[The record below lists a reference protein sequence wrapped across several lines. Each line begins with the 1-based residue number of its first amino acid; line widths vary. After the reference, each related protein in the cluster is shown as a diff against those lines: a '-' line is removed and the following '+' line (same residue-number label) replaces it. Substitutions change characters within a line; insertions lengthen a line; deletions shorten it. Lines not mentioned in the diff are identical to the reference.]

1 MSKVAFVFPGQ
12 GSQKVGMCKDFYD
25 NYACAK
31 KVFEEAD
38 DALGFSI
45 TKMCFEGP
53 EEDLRLTK
61 YTQPAILTCSVAALA
76 VMREHGLECEA
87 AGGHSLGEYSALVA
101 ADVMK
106 LQDAVVAVHKR
117 GEFMQEAV
125 PVGEGAMAAV
135 MGLTPDE
142 IVAVCQNVETEC
154 GEAVQA
160 VNFNCPG
167 QVVIAGATKAV
178 DKASEALKAAGAKR
192 AIPLPVSAPFHS
204 TLMKPAA
211 ERLKEVL
218 DKIDFRDA
226 KFPVFSNVTAEPVV
240 KAEEIRALLVK
251 QAASPV
257 KWEMSMHRMIKDGFD
272 TFVEVGPGKVLTGF
286 TRKIDR
292 AMNALNVEDMASLE
306 KTLAYFKE
314 VR

>member
-1 MSKVAFVFPGQ
+1 MAKTAFVFPGQ

-25 NYACAK
+25 GYACAK

-38 DALGFSI
+38 EALGFSI

-76 VMREHGLECEA
+76 VMRENGLECEI

-101 ADVMK
+101 AGVMG

-117 GEFMQEAV
+117 GQFMQEAV

-142 IVAVCQNVETEC
+142 IVAVCQKVEADC

-178 DKASEALKAAGAKR
+178 EKAVEALKAAGAKR
-192 AIPLPVSAPFHS
+192 AVPLPVSAPFHS

-218 DKIDFRDA
+218 DKIEFHDA
-226 KFPVFSNVTAEPVV
+226 KFPIVANVTAEPVS
-240 KAEEIRALLVK
+240 KAEDIRALLVK

-292 AMNALNVEDMASLE
+292 SMNALNVEDLASLE

>member
-1 MSKVAFVFPGQ
+1 
-12 GSQKVGMCKDFYD
+12 
-25 NYACAK
+25 
-31 KVFEEAD
+31 
-38 DALGFSI
+38 
-45 TKMCFEGP
+45 
-53 EEDLRLTK
+53 
-61 YTQPAILTCSVAALA
+61 
-76 VMREHGLECEA
+76 
-87 AGGHSLGEYSALVA
+87 
-101 ADVMK
+101 
-106 LQDAVVAVHKR
+106 
-117 GEFMQEAV
+117 MQEAV

-135 MGLTPDE
+135 MGLEPDK
-142 IVAVCQNVETEC
+142 IVEVCQTVEKEC

-167 QVVIAGATKAV
+167 QVVIAGAAKAV
-178 DKASEALKAAGAKR
+178 DKAIAALKAAGAKR
-192 AIPLPVSAPFHS
+192 AVPLPVSAPFHS

-218 DKIDFRDA
+218 DKIEFRDA
-226 KFPVFSNVTAEPVV
+226 AFPVVANVTAEPVT

-257 KWEMSMHRMIKDGFD
+257 KWEMSMRNLIKDGYD

-292 AMNALNVEDMASLE
+292 AMNALNVEDLASLE

>member
-25 NYACAK
+25 SYACAK

-53 EEDLRLTK
+53 EENLRLTK

>member
-25 NYACAK
+25 SYACAK

-192 AIPLPVSAPFHS
+192 AIPLPVCAPFHS

>member
-1 MSKVAFVFPGQ
+1 MAKTAFVFPGQ
-12 GSQKVGMCKDFYD
+12 GSQTVGMCKEFYD

-38 DALGFSI
+38 EALGFSI
-45 TKMCFEGP
+45 AKMCFEGP
-53 EEDLRLTK
+53 EDQLRLTMN
-61 YTQPAILTCSVAALA
+61 TQPAILTCSIAVLA
-76 VMREHGLECEA
+76 VLRENGLNCQI

-101 ADVMK
+101 AGS
-106 LQDAVVAVHKR
+106 LSLADAVSSVRKR
-117 GEFMQEAV
+117 GQFMQEAV

-135 MGLTPDE
+135 MGLEPETIDA
-142 IVAVCQNVETEC
+142 ICRKVEAEC

-167 QVVIAGATKAV
+167 QVVIAGAAGAVAKAI
-178 DKASEALKAAGAKR
+178 DALKEAGARR
-192 AIPLPVSAPFHS
+192 AVSLPVSAPFHS
-204 TLMKPAA
+204 TLMRPAA
-211 ERLKEVL
+211 ARLKEVL
-218 DKIDFRDA
+218 DEVEFHDA
-226 KFPVFSNVTAEPVV
+226 KFPVVANVTAKPVT
-240 KAEEIRALLVK
+240 KAEEIRSLLVQ

-257 KWEMSMHRMIKDGFD
+257 KWEMSMRYMLGEGFD

-292 AMNALNVEDMASLE
+292 TANALNVEDMDSLE

>member
-1 MSKVAFVFPGQ
+1 MSKTAFVFPGQ

-31 KVFEEAD
+31 KVFAEAD

-53 EEDLRLTK
+53 EEELRLTK

-87 AGGHSLGEYSALVA
+87 VGGHSLGEYSALVA
-101 ADVMK
+101 ADVMR

-135 MGLTPDE
+135 IGLTPDE
-142 IVAVCQNVETEC
+142 IVAVCQNVEAEC

-178 DKASEALKAAGAKR
+178 DKAAEALKTAGAKR

-218 DKIDFRDA
+218 DKIEFRDA
-226 KFPVFSNVTAEPVV
+226 KFPVFANVTAEPVV

-292 AMNALNVEDMASLE
+292 TMNAFNVEDMASSE

>member
-1 MSKVAFVFPGQ
+1 MSKTAFVFPGQ

-135 MGLTPDE
+135 MGLTPDA

>member
-1 MSKVAFVFPGQ
+1 MAKTAFVFPGQ
-12 GSQKVGMCKDFYD
+12 GSQTVGMCKEFYD

-38 DALGFSI
+38 EALGFSI
-45 TKMCFEGP
+45 AKMCFEGP
-53 EEDLRLTK
+53 EDQLRLTMN
-61 YTQPAILTCSVAALA
+61 TQPAILTCSLA
-76 VMREHGLECEA
+76 VLAVLRENGLNCQI

-101 ADVMK
+101 AGS
-106 LQDAVVAVHKR
+106 LSLADAVRSVRKR
-117 GEFMQEAV
+117 GQFMQEAV

-135 MGLTPDE
+135 MGLEPETIDA
-142 IVAVCQNVETEC
+142 ICRKVEAEC

-167 QVVIAGATKAV
+167 QVVIAGAAGAVTKAI
-178 DKASEALKAAGAKR
+178 DALKEAGARR
-192 AIPLPVSAPFHS
+192 AVSLPVSAPFHS
-204 TLMKPAA
+204 TLMRPAA
-211 ERLKEVL
+211 ARLKEVL
-218 DKIDFRDA
+218 DEVEFHDA
-226 KFPVFSNVTAEPVV
+226 KFPVVANVTAKPVT
-240 KAEEIRALLVK
+240 KAEEVRSLLVQ

-257 KWEMSMHRMIKDGFD
+257 KWEMSMRYMLGEGFD

-292 AMNALNVEDMASLE
+292 TANALNVEDMDSLE

>member
-1 MSKVAFVFPGQ
+1 MAKTAFVFPGQ
-12 GSQKVGMCKDFYD
+12 GSQTVGMCKEFYD

-38 DALGFSI
+38 EALGFSI
-45 TKMCFEGP
+45 AKMCFEGP
-53 EEDLRLTK
+53 EDQLRLTMN
-61 YTQPAILTCSVAALA
+61 TQPAILTCSIAVLA
-76 VMREHGLECEA
+76 VLRENGLNCQI

-101 ADVMK
+101 AGS
-106 LQDAVVAVHKR
+106 LSLADAVRSVRKR
-117 GEFMQEAV
+117 GQFMQEAV

-135 MGLTPDE
+135 MGLEPETIDA
-142 IVAVCQNVETEC
+142 ICRKVEAEC

-167 QVVIAGATKAV
+167 QVVIAGAAGAVAKAI
-178 DKASEALKAAGAKR
+178 DALKEAGARR
-192 AIPLPVSAPFHS
+192 AVSLPVSAPFHS
-204 TLMKPAA
+204 TLMRPAA
-211 ERLKEVL
+211 ARLKEVL
-218 DKIDFRDA
+218 DEVEFHDA
-226 KFPVFSNVTAEPVV
+226 KFPVVANVTAKPVT
-240 KAEEIRALLVK
+240 KAEEIRSLLVQ

-257 KWEMSMHRMIKDGFD
+257 KWEMSMRYMLGEGFD

-292 AMNALNVEDMASLE
+292 TANALNVEDMDSLE

>member
-12 GSQKVGMCKDFYD
+12 GSQKVGMGKDFYD

-38 DALGFSI
+38 EALGFSI

-76 VMREHGLECEA
+76 VMLENGLICEA

-101 ADVMK
+101 AGVMS
-106 LQDAVVAVHKR
+106 LQDAVVAVHRR
-117 GEFMQEAV
+117 GEFMQDAV

-142 IVAVCQNVETEC
+142 IVTVCRKVEAEC
-154 GEAVQA
+154 GEEVQA

-178 DKASEALKAAGAKR
+178 DKAAESLKAAGAKR

-218 DKIDFRDA
+218 DKIEFRDA
-226 KFPVFSNVTAEPVV
+226 KFPVFANVTAEPVA
-240 KAEEIRALLVK
+240 KSEEIRALLVK

-257 KWEMSMHRMIKDGFD
+257 KWEMSMHRMIKEGID

-286 TRKIDR
+286 TKKIDR
-292 AMNALNVEDMASLE
+292 GMTALNVEDMASLE

>member
-25 NYACAK
+25 SYACAK

-160 VNFNCPG
+160 VNFNCLG

>member
-1 MSKVAFVFPGQ
+1 MAKTAFVFPGQ
-12 GSQKVGMCKDFYD
+12 GSQTDGMCKEFYD

-38 DALGFSI
+38 EALGFSI
-45 TKMCFEGP
+45 AKMCFEGP
-53 EEDLRLTK
+53 EDQLRLTMN
-61 YTQPAILTCSVAALA
+61 TQPAILTCSIAVLA
-76 VMREHGLECEA
+76 VLRENGLNCQI

-101 ADVMK
+101 AGS
-106 LQDAVVAVHKR
+106 LSLADAVRSVRKR
-117 GEFMQEAV
+117 GQFMQEAV

-135 MGLTPDE
+135 MGLEPETIDA
-142 IVAVCQNVETEC
+142 ICRKVEAEC

-167 QVVIAGATKAV
+167 QVVIAGAAGAVAKAI
-178 DKASEALKAAGAKR
+178 DALKEAGARR
-192 AIPLPVSAPFHS
+192 AVSLPVSAPFHS
-204 TLMKPAA
+204 TLMRPAA
-211 ERLKEVL
+211 ARLKEVL
-218 DKIDFRDA
+218 DEVEFHDA
-226 KFPVFSNVTAEPVV
+226 KFPVVANVTAKPVT
-240 KAEEIRALLVK
+240 KAEEIRSLLVQ

-257 KWEMSMHRMIKDGFD
+257 KWEMSMRYMLGEGFD

-292 AMNALNVEDMASLE
+292 TANALNVEDMDSLE

>member
-1 MSKVAFVFPGQ
+1 MSKTAFVFPGQ

-31 KVFEEAD
+31 KVFAEAD

-53 EEDLRLTK
+53 EEELRLTK

-76 VMREHGLECEA
+76 VMHEHGLECEA
-87 AGGHSLGEYSALVA
+87 VGGHSLGEYSALVA
-101 ADVMK
+101 ADVMR

-135 MGLTPDE
+135 IGLTPDE
-142 IVAVCQNVETEC
+142 IVAVCQNVEAEC

-178 DKASEALKAAGAKR
+178 DKAAEALKTAGAKR

-218 DKIDFRDA
+218 DKIEFRDA
-226 KFPVFSNVTAEPVV
+226 KFPVFANVTAEPVV

-292 AMNALNVEDMASLE
+292 TMNALNVEDMASLE

>member
-1 MSKVAFVFPGQ
+1 MAKVAFIFPGQ

-25 NYACAK
+25 NYDCAK
-31 KVFEEAD
+31 KVFERAD
-38 DALGFSI
+38 EALGFSI
-45 TKMCFEGP
+45 SKLCFEGP

-61 YTQPAILTCSVAALA
+61 NTQPAILTCSIAALA
-76 VMREHGLECEA
+76 VMREHGLECEI

-101 ADVMK
+101 AGVMS
-106 LQDAVVAVHKR
+106 LQDAVVAVCKR
-117 GEFMQEAV
+117 GQFMQEAV

-135 MGLTPDE
+135 MGLTPEE
-142 IVAVCQNVETEC
+142 ITEICQKVEEEC

-178 DKASEALKAAGAKR
+178 EKAGVALKAAGAKR
-192 AIPLPVSAPFHS
+192 ALPLPVSAPFHS

-218 DKIDFRDA
+218 DQIEFHDA
-226 KFPVFSNVTAEPVV
+226 KFPVVANVTAEPVT
-240 KAEEIRALLVK
+240 KAEEIRGLLVK

-257 KWEMSMHRMIKDGFD
+257 KWEMSMQNMIRNGFD
-272 TFVEVGPGKVLTGF
+272 TYVEVGPGKVLTGF

-292 AMNALNVEDMASLE
+292 VMNALNVEDMASLE

>member
-1 MSKVAFVFPGQ
+1 LSKVAFVFPGQ

-25 NYACAK
+25 SYACAK

>member
-218 DKIDFRDA
+218 DKIEFRDA

>member
-1 MSKVAFVFPGQ
+1 
-12 GSQKVGMCKDFYD
+12 MCKDFYD

-38 DALGFSI
+38 EALGYSI
-45 TKMCFEGP
+45 TKLCFEGP

-61 YTQPAILTCSVAALA
+61 NTQPAILTCSVAALA
-76 VMREHGLECEA
+76 VMREHGLECEI

-101 ADVMK
+101 AGVMDLK
-106 LQDAVVAVHKR
+106 DAVVAVCKR
-117 GEFMQEAV
+117 GQFMQEAV

-135 MGLTPDE
+135 MGLEPDK
-142 IVAVCQNVETEC
+142 IVEVCQTVEKEC

-167 QVVIAGATKAV
+167 QVVIAGAAKAV
-178 DKASEALKAAGAKR
+178 EKAAEALKAAGAKR
-192 AIPLPVSAPFHS
+192 AVPLPVSAPFHS

-218 DKIDFRDA
+218 DKIEFRDA
-226 KFPVFSNVTAEPVV
+226 AFPVVANVTAEPVT

-257 KWEMSMHRMIKDGFD
+257 KWEMSMRNLIKDGYD

-292 AMNALNVEDMASLE
+292 TMNALNVEDLASLE

>member
-1 MSKVAFVFPGQ
+1 MTKTAFVFPGQ
-12 GSQKVGMCKDFYD
+12 GSQTVGMCKEFYD

-38 DALGFSI
+38 EALGFSI
-45 TKMCFEGP
+45 AKMCFEGP
-53 EEDLRLTK
+53 EDQLRLTMN
-61 YTQPAILTCSVAALA
+61 TQPAILTCSIAVLA
-76 VMREHGLECEA
+76 VLRENGLNCQI

-101 ADVMK
+101 AGS
-106 LQDAVVAVHKR
+106 LSLADAVRSVRKR
-117 GEFMQEAV
+117 GQFMQEAV

-135 MGLTPDE
+135 MGLEPETIDA
-142 IVAVCQNVETEC
+142 ICRKVEAEC

-167 QVVIAGATKAV
+167 QVVIAGAAGAVTKAI
-178 DKASEALKAAGAKR
+178 DALKEAGARR
-192 AIPLPVSAPFHS
+192 AVSLPVSAPFHS
-204 TLMKPAA
+204 TLMRPAA
-211 ERLKEVL
+211 ARLKEVL
-218 DKIDFRDA
+218 DEVEFHDA
-226 KFPVFSNVTAEPVV
+226 KFPVVANVTAKPVT
-240 KAEEIRALLVK
+240 KAEEIRSLLVQ

-257 KWEMSMHRMIKDGFD
+257 KWEMSMRYMLGEGFD

-292 AMNALNVEDMASLE
+292 TANALNVEDMDSLE

>member
-1 MSKVAFVFPGQ
+1 MAKIAFVFPGQ

-25 NYACAK
+25 RYECAK
-31 KVFEEAD
+31 KVFDEAD
-38 DALGFSI
+38 EALGHSI
-45 TKMCFEGP
+45 SKMCFEGP
-53 EEDLRLTK
+53 EEALRLTAN
-61 YTQPAILTCSVAALA
+61 TQPAILTCSIAALA
-76 VMREHGLECEA
+76 VMREQGLECEIA
-87 AGGHSLGEYSALVA
+87 AGHSLGEYSALVA
-101 ADVMK
+101 AGVIS
-106 LQDAVVAVHKR
+106 LQDAVRAVNKR
-117 GEFMQEAV
+117 GQFMQEAV

-135 MGLTPDE
+135 MGLDPDVITE
-142 IVAVCQNVETEC
+142 ICRKVEEER

-167 QVVIAGATKAV
+167 QIVIAGATKAV
-178 DKASEALKAAGAKR
+178 DTAVEALKSAGAKR
-192 AIPLPVSAPFHS
+192 AVPLPVSAPFHS

-218 DKIDFRDA
+218 DGIEFHDA
-226 KFPVFSNVTAEPVV
+226 KFPVVANVTAEPVT
-240 KAEEIRALLVK
+240 KADEIRELLVR

-257 KWEMSMHRMIKDGFD
+257 KWEMSVRNMIGAGFD

-286 TRKIDR
+286 ARKIDR
-292 AMNALNVEDMASLE
+292 GMNALNVEDLASLE

>member
-1 MSKVAFVFPGQ
+1 MVKTAFVFPGQ
-12 GSQKVGMCKDFYD
+12 GSQTVGMCKEFYD
-25 NYACAK
+25 NHACAR

-38 DALGFSI
+38 EALGFSI
-45 TKMCFEGP
+45 AKMCFEGP
-53 EEDLRLTK
+53 EDQLRLTMN
-61 YTQPAILTCSVAALA
+61 TQPAILTCSIAALA
-76 VMREHGLECEA
+76 VLRENGLDCQI

-101 ADVMK
+101 AGSIS
-106 LQDAVVAVHKR
+106 LADAVRSVRKR
-117 GEFMQEAV
+117 GQFMQEAV

-135 MGLTPDE
+135 MGLEPDA
-142 IVAVCQNVETEC
+142 IDAICRKVEAEC

-167 QVVIAGATKAV
+167 QVVIAGAAGAVAKAI
-178 DKASEALKAAGAKR
+178 DALKEAGARR
-192 AIPLPVSAPFHS
+192 AVSLPVSAPFHS
-204 TLMKPAA
+204 TLMRPAA
-211 ERLKEVL
+211 ARLKEVL
-218 DKIDFRDA
+218 DEVEFHDA
-226 KFPVFSNVTAEPVV
+226 NFPVVANVTAKPVT
-240 KAEEIRALLVK
+240 KAEEIRTLLVE

-257 KWEMSMHRMIKDGFD
+257 KWEMSMHYMLGEGFD

-292 AMNALNVEDMASLE
+292 TANALNVEDVPSLE

>member
-1 MSKVAFVFPGQ
+1 
-12 GSQKVGMCKDFYD
+12 MCKDFYD

-31 KVFEEAD
+31 KVFAEAD

-53 EEDLRLTK
+53 EEELRLTK
-61 YTQPAILTCSVAALA
+61 YTQPAILTCSVAAMA

-101 ADVMK
+101 ADVMG

-135 MGLTPDE
+135 IGLTPDE
-142 IVAVCQNVETEC
+142 IVAVCQNVEAEC

-178 DKASEALKAAGAKR
+178 DKAAEALKTAGAKR
-192 AIPLPVSAPFHS
+192 VISLPVSAPFHS

-218 DKIDFRDA
+218 DKIEFRDA
-226 KFPVFSNVTAEPVV
+226 KFPVFANVTAEPVV

-257 KWEMSMHRMIKDGFD
+257 KWEMSMHRMIKEGVN

-286 TRKIDR
+286 TKKIDR
-292 AMNALNVEDMASLE
+292 GVNALNVEDMASLE

>member
-1 MSKVAFVFPGQ
+1 MAKTAFVFPGQ
-12 GSQKVGMCKDFYD
+12 GSQTVGMCKEFYD

-38 DALGFSI
+38 EALGFSI
-45 TKMCFEGP
+45 AKMCFEGP
-53 EEDLRLTK
+53 EDQLRLTMN
-61 YTQPAILTCSVAALA
+61 TQPAILTCSIAVLA
-76 VMREHGLECEA
+76 VLRENGLNCQI

-101 ADVMK
+101 ADS
-106 LQDAVVAVHKR
+106 LSLADAVRSVRKR
-117 GEFMQEAV
+117 GQFMQEAV

-135 MGLTPDE
+135 MGLEPETIDA
-142 IVAVCQNVETEC
+142 ICRKVEAEC

-167 QVVIAGATKAV
+167 QVVIAGAADAVAKAI
-178 DKASEALKAAGAKR
+178 DALKEAGARR
-192 AIPLPVSAPFHS
+192 AVSLPVSAPFHS
-204 TLMKPAA
+204 TLMRPAA
-211 ERLKEVL
+211 ARLKEVL
-218 DKIDFRDA
+218 DEVEFHDA
-226 KFPVFSNVTAEPVV
+226 KFPVVANVTAKPVT
-240 KAEEIRALLVK
+240 KAEEIRSLLVQ

-257 KWEMSMHRMIKDGFD
+257 KWEMSMRYMLGEGFD

-292 AMNALNVEDMASLE
+292 TANALNVEDMDSLE

>member
-25 NYACAK
+25 SYACAK

-101 ADVMK
+101 ADVMR

-218 DKIDFRDA
+218 DKIEFRDA

>member
-1 MSKVAFVFPGQ
+1 MSKTAFVFPGQ

-31 KVFEEAD
+31 KVFAEAD

-53 EEDLRLTK
+53 EEELRLTK
-61 YTQPAILTCSVAALA
+61 YTQPAILTCSVAALV
-76 VMREHGLECEA
+76 VMRERGLDCEA

-101 ADVMK
+101 AGVLSLK
-106 LQDAVVAVHKR
+106 DAVVAVHKR

-135 MGLTPDE
+135 IGLTPDE
-142 IVAVCQNVETEC
+142 IVAVCQNVEAEC

-178 DKASEALKAAGAKR
+178 DKAAEALKAAGAKR

-218 DKIDFRDA
+218 DKIEFRDA
-226 KFPVFSNVTAEPVV
+226 KFPVFANVTAEPVV

-292 AMNALNVEDMASLE
+292 TMNALNVEDMASLE

>member
-1 MSKVAFVFPGQ
+1 MAKTAFVFPGQ
-12 GSQKVGMCKDFYD
+12 GSQTVGMCKEFYD

-38 DALGFSI
+38 EALGFSI
-45 TKMCFEGP
+45 AKMCFEGP
-53 EEDLRLTK
+53 EDQLRLTMN
-61 YTQPAILTCSVAALA
+61 TQPAILTCSIAVLA
-76 VMREHGLECEA
+76 VLRENGLNCQI

-101 ADVMK
+101 AGSLSLADTVRS
-106 LQDAVVAVHKR
+106 VRKR
-117 GEFMQEAV
+117 GQFMQEAV

-135 MGLTPDE
+135 MGLEPETIDA
-142 IVAVCQNVETEC
+142 ICRKVEAEC

-167 QVVIAGATKAV
+167 QVVIAGAAGAVTKAI
-178 DKASEALKAAGAKR
+178 DALKEAGARR
-192 AIPLPVSAPFHS
+192 AVSLPVSAPFHS
-204 TLMKPAA
+204 TLMRPAA
-211 ERLKEVL
+211 ARLKEVL
-218 DKIDFRDA
+218 DEVEFHDA
-226 KFPVFSNVTAEPVV
+226 KFPVVANVTAKPVT
-240 KAEEIRALLVK
+240 KAEEIRSLLVQ

-257 KWEMSMHRMIKDGFD
+257 KWEMSMRYMLGEGFD

-292 AMNALNVEDMASLE
+292 TANALNVEDMDSLE

>member
-25 NYACAK
+25 SYACAK

-218 DKIDFRDA
+218 DKIEFRDA

>member
-1 MSKVAFVFPGQ
+1 MAKVAFIFPGQ

-25 NYACAK
+25 NYDCAK
-31 KVFEEAD
+31 KVFEKAD
-38 DALGFSI
+38 EALGFSI
-45 TKMCFEGP
+45 SKLCFEGP

-61 YTQPAILTCSVAALA
+61 NTQPAILTCSIAALA
-76 VMREHGLECEA
+76 VMREHGLECEI

-101 ADVMK
+101 AGVMS
-106 LQDAVVAVHKR
+106 LQDAVVAVCKR
-117 GEFMQEAV
+117 GQFMQEAV
-125 PVGEGAMAAV
+125 PVGKGAMAAV

-142 IVAVCQNVETEC
+142 ITEICQKVEEEC

-178 DKASEALKAAGAKR
+178 EKAGVALKAAGAKR

-218 DKIDFRDA
+218 DKIEFHDA
-226 KFPVFSNVTAEPVV
+226 KFPVVANVTAEPVT

-257 KWEMSMHRMIKDGFD
+257 KWEMSMQNMIRNGFD
-272 TFVEVGPGKVLTGF
+272 TYVEVGPGKVLTGF

-292 AMNALNVEDMASLE
+292 VMNALNVEDMASLE

>member
-1 MSKVAFVFPGQ
+1 MAKTAFVFPGQ
-12 GSQKVGMCKDFYD
+12 GSQTVGMCKEFYD

-38 DALGFSI
+38 EALGFSI
-45 TKMCFEGP
+45 AKMCFEGP
-53 EEDLRLTK
+53 EDQLRLTMN
-61 YTQPAILTCSVAALA
+61 TQPAILTCSIAVLA
-76 VMREHGLECEA
+76 VLRENGLNCQI

-101 ADVMK
+101 AGS
-106 LQDAVVAVHKR
+106 LSLADAVRSVRKR
-117 GEFMQEAV
+117 GQFMQEAV

-135 MGLTPDE
+135 MGLEPETIDA
-142 IVAVCQNVETEC
+142 ICRKVEAEC

-167 QVVIAGATKAV
+167 QVVIAGAAGAVAKAI
-178 DKASEALKAAGAKR
+178 DALKEAGAR
-192 AIPLPVSAPFHS
+192 RTVSLPVSAPFHS
-204 TLMKPAA
+204 TLMRPAA
-211 ERLKEVL
+211 ARLKEVL
-218 DKIDFRDA
+218 DEVEFHDA
-226 KFPVFSNVTAEPVV
+226 KFPVVANVTAKPVT
-240 KAEEIRALLVK
+240 KAEEIRSLLVQ

-257 KWEMSMHRMIKDGFD
+257 KWEMSMRYMLGEGFD

-292 AMNALNVEDMASLE
+292 TANALNVEDMDSLE

>member
-12 GSQKVGMCKDFYD
+12 GAQKVGMCKDFYD

-38 DALGFSI
+38 EALGFSI
-45 TKMCFEGP
+45 SKLCFEGP

-61 YTQPAILTCSVAALA
+61 NTQPAILTCSIAALA
-76 VMREHGLECEA
+76 VMREHGLECA
-87 AGGHSLGEYSALVA
+87 IAGGHSLGEYSALVA
-101 ADVMK
+101 AGVMS
-106 LQDAVVAVHKR
+106 LQDAVVAVCKR
-117 GEFMQEAV
+117 GQFMQEAV

-142 IVAVCQNVETEC
+142 ITEICQKVEEEC

-167 QVVIAGATKAV
+167 QVVIAGAAKAV
-178 DKASEALKAAGAKR
+178 ERAGVALKAAGAKR

-218 DKIDFRDA
+218 DRIEFHDA
-226 KFPVFSNVTAEPVV
+226 KFPVVANVTAEPMT
-240 KAEEIRALLVK
+240 KAEEIRELLVK

-257 KWEMSMHRMIKDGFD
+257 KWEMSMRNMIEDGFD

-292 AMNALNVEDMASLE
+292 VMNALNVEDMASLE

>member
-25 NYACAK
+25 SYACAK

-135 MGLTPDE
+135 MGLTPDA

-218 DKIDFRDA
+218 DKIEFRDA
-226 KFPVFSNVTAEPVV
+226 KFPVFANVTAEPVV

-292 AMNALNVEDMASLE
+292 TMNALNVEDMASLE

>member
-1 MSKVAFVFPGQ
+1 MAKTAFVFPGQ
-12 GSQKVGMCKDFYD
+12 GSQTVGMCKEFYD

-38 DALGFSI
+38 EALGFSI
-45 TKMCFEGP
+45 AKMCFEGP
-53 EEDLRLTK
+53 EDQLRLTMN
-61 YTQPAILTCSVAALA
+61 TQPAILTCSIAVLA
-76 VMREHGLECEA
+76 VLRENGLNCQI

-101 ADVMK
+101 AGS
-106 LQDAVVAVHKR
+106 LSLADAVSSVRKR
-117 GEFMQEAV
+117 GQFMQEAV

-135 MGLTPDE
+135 MGLEPETIDA
-142 IVAVCQNVETEC
+142 ICRKVEAEC

-167 QVVIAGATKAV
+167 QVVIAGAAGAVTKAI
-178 DKASEALKAAGAKR
+178 DALKEAGARR
-192 AIPLPVSAPFHS
+192 AVSLPVSAPFHS
-204 TLMKPAA
+204 TLMRPAA
-211 ERLKEVL
+211 ARLKEVL
-218 DKIDFRDA
+218 DEVEFHDA
-226 KFPVFSNVTAEPVV
+226 KFPVVANVTAKPVT
-240 KAEEIRALLVK
+240 KAEEIRSLLVQ

-257 KWEMSMHRMIKDGFD
+257 KWEMSMRYMLGEGFD

-292 AMNALNVEDMASLE
+292 TANALNVEDMDSLE